1 MPSYKLT
8 YFPIRGLAEPARL
21 LFHLAGVEFEDN
33 RIEQEAWPALKP
45 NTPFGQLPVLEFDG
59 KVLAQSY
66 AIYRYLANEFGF
78 AGKCNFEKAIVD
90 MIADS
95 QKDFGI
101 EVREYFRVAAGMAEG
116 DASKLYEEKVKPAAA
131 RHLPLLVKYLK
142 ESGSGF
148 FVKSGV
154 TWVDLLIVEQLNTFK
169 NFQSDILN
177 EYPELDKFIET
188 VRSLPQLKEYVE
200 KRPVTQ
206 F

>member
-21 LFHLAGVEFEDN
+21 LFALSGTEFDDN
-33 RIEQEAWPALKP
+33 RIEQDAWPSLKP
-45 NTPFGQLPVLEFDG
+45 NTPFGQLPILEFDG
-59 KVLAQSY
+59 KVLAQSF

-95 QKDFGI
+95 QKDVGV

-116 DASKLYEEKVKPAAA
+116 DPAKLYEEKVKPAVS
-131 RHLPLLVKYLK
+131 RQFPLLVKYLK

-154 TWVDLLIVEQLNTFK
+154 TWVDLLISEQLSTFK
-169 NFQSDILN
+169 NFQPDILN
-177 EYPELDKFIET
+177 EYPELEKHIET
-188 VRSLPQLKEYVE
+188 VRALPQLKAYIE